1 MTSADDSDER
11 RRNQISRCSPL
22 LAGESAARPSNYT
35 RHTRLRRANKE
46 NNSPHSPHFARR
58 ALFLARRC
66 ESDESSSRAT
76 RRARAAGQQRQLIIS
91 RTSSSTSREL
101 YLSISFAGGA
111 GASWRAGRRSLSG
124 RQPASLIKV
133 RRRER
138 SKIGIGARASE
149 RTAAPE
155 SLCLSWAKIDGS
167 ARLRPRPPGGRA
179 RARRPHRELAKISPH
194 RGSFRPAHSRR
205 RERRR
210 KASWHCAS
218 RRSRPL
224 IKPRARER
232 LAKRLPFICRC
243 GSSGRILMSR
253 KPASSCRREAPALG
267 WTRLLPG
274 SVCPSFGP
282 FVRLSV
288 RPPEESVRQRVLH
301 GAAAR
306 GGKLA

>member
-133 RRRER
+133 RRRRER
-138 SKIGIGARASE
+138 EARSESARE
-149 RTAAPE
+149 RTN
-155 SLCLSWAKIDGS
+155 
-167 ARLRPRPPGGRA
+167 GRA
-179 RARRPHRELAKISPH
+179 N
-194 RGSFRPAHSRR
+194 
-205 RERRR
+205 ERRR
-210 KASWHCAS
+210 
-218 RRSRPL
+218 RRVYVYRG
-224 IKPRARER
+224 PR
-232 LAKRLPFICRC
+232 
-243 GSSGRILMSR
+243 SM
-253 KPASSCRREAPALG
+253 
-267 WTRLLPG
+267 
-274 SVCPSFGP
+274 
-282 FVRLSV
+282 VRLD
-288 RPPEESVRQRVLH
+288 
-301 GAAAR
+301 
-306 GGKLA
+306 